1 LGKRQSNNRKI
12 QARWKTA
19 ILMGKFRKHVF
30 KHLKQSASNIQKADV
45 VGIFMGSPN
54 KPVSSQGKKKTK
66 VKRYLDQIM
75 Y

>member
-1 LGKRQSNNRKI
+1 
-12 QARWKTA
+12 
-19 ILMGKFRKHVF
+19 MGKFRKHVF

-54 KPVSSQGKKKTK
+54 KPDKPVSSQGKKKTK